1 MSALHQVT
9 APPVPATPG
18 ISAAVCAV
26 ILIRAAGEHGG
37 AVHVNTLA
45 GHIGCSVDCIRRHC
59 EHLYD
64 HGHLFVQRSDGVDA
78 HLGDINAVA
87 SVISF
92 DDEAPA
98 AHH

>member
-26 ILIRAAGEHGG
+26 ILIRAAGEHGA
-37 AVHVNTLA
+37 AVQVETLA
-45 GHIGCSVDCIRRHC
+45 QHIGCSVACIRRHC

-64 HGHLFVQRSDGVDA
+64 HGHLYVARSDGADA

-87 SVISF
+87 SVVSF
-92 DDEAPA
+92 DDEATT